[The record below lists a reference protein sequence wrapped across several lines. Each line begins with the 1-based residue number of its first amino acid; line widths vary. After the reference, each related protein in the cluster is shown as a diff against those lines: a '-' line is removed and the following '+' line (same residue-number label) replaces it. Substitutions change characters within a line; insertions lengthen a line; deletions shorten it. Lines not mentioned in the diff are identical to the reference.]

1 MMGRRGGPGRQQKI
15 VPKSKDT
22 KKAFLRL
29 IKYIRPYMG
38 LLSIAIVFAIVGTFF
53 DIFGPYVMGLTTTY
67 VFNGISTGT
76 GVENSVFMQYVF
88 ILIGIYVIASTAEY
102 IRGKIVVNIN
112 SKIIYSMREELSNKL
127 KFLPIS
133 YFDKHQVGDL
143 LSRMTN
149 DIQTIADSLSQIINQ
164 LLSSVVSVLGILGI
178 MLYLN
183 PTLTLIT
190 LIVIPL
196 NLYLSFKIAGL
207 AQKQFS
213 IQYHELGDLNAHIEE
228 MFSSNKVVKAN
239 NYKTRA
245 IEEFD
250 VTNKKLRESAAKANF
265 LSGILMPITIFV
277 NNIGLILVTIA
288 GAVFMANGTITIGS
302 LQSFI
307 QYSRKFGNPIANLT
321 EVMNIIQSGISAAER
336 VFEVLDA
343 ENEIQD
349 TVDSLGTENLEPR
362 VSIEN
367 ASFGYD
373 KEQMII
379 KHLNLEVKEGSQIAI
394 VGPTGAG
401 KTTLVNLLMR
411 FYDVDEGSIK
421 LDGVDVKNIRRGDLR
436 DYFGMVLQDTWL
448 FEGTIAENIAYGSEN
463 VSREEIIA
471 AAKNSYSHDFIMAMP
486 NGYDSMLTE
495 NASNIS
501 EGQKQLLTIARA
513 LIANPKILILDEAT
527 SSVDTRTERLIQKA
541 MGKLVKGRTSFII
554 AHRLS
559 TIVNA
564 DRILV
569 LRDGDIVEQGTHREL
584 LNLNGFYKELY
595 DSQF

>member
-1 MMGRRGGPGRQQKI
+1 MMGRRGGQGRQQKI

-288 GAVFMANGTITIGS
+288 GAVFMANGMITIGS

-486 NGYDSMLTE
+486 NGYNSMLTE

>member
-1 MMGRRGGPGRQQKI
+1 MMGRRGGQGRQQKI

-67 VFNGISTGT
+67 VFNGTSTGT
-76 GVENSVFMQYVF
+76 GVEKSVFMQYVF

>member
-1 MMGRRGGPGRQQKI
+1 MMGRRGGQGRQQKI

-67 VFNGISTGT
+67 VFNGTSTGT
-76 GVENSVFMQYVF
+76 GVEKSVFMQYVF

-196 NLYLSFKIAGL
+196 NLFLSFKIAGL

>member
-1 MMGRRGGPGRQQKI
+1 MMGRRGGQGRQQKI

-67 VFNGISTGT
+67 VFNGTSTGT
-76 GVENSVFMQYVF
+76 GVEKSVFMQYVF

-196 NLYLSFKIAGL
+196 NLYFSFKIAGL

>member
-1 MMGRRGGPGRQQKI
+1 MMGRRGHGRQQKI
-15 VPKSKDT
+15 VVKSKDT

-29 IKYIRPYMG
+29 IQYVRPYRG
-38 LLSIAIVFAIVGTFF
+38 LMIIAIIFSIAGTFF
-53 DIFGPYVMGLTTTY
+53 DIFGPYIMGLTTTY
-67 VFNGISTGT
+67 VFDSVKNNTLF
-76 GVENSVFMQYVF
+76 ENSIFLRYIF
-88 ILIGIYVIASTAEY
+88 ILIGIYLFASLAEF
-102 IRGKIVVNIN
+102 IRGRIVVHIN
-112 SKIIYSMREELSNKL
+112 SKIIYGMREELSQKL

-133 YFDKHQVGDL
+133 YFDKNQVGDL

-164 LLSSVVSVLGILGI
+164 FLSSIVSVLGILGI

-190 LIVIPL
+190 LIVIPV
-196 NLYLSFKIAGL
+196 NIFVSFKIAGL

-213 IQYHELGDLNAHIEE
+213 IQYHELGELNAHIEE

-250 VTNKKLRESAAKANF
+250 VTNKKLRASAAKANF

-288 GAVFMANGTITIGS
+288 GAIFMARGTITIGS

-307 QYSRKFGNPIANLT
+307 QYSRKFGNPIASLT

-343 ENEIQD
+343 EEEVQD
-349 TVDSLGTENLEPR
+349 TVESRGTENLEPR
-362 VSIEN
+362 VALN
-367 ASFGYD
+367 NVSFGYD
-373 KEQMII
+373 EDKTVIN
-379 KHLNLEVKEGSQIAI
+379 HLNLQVEEGSQIAI

-411 FYDVDEGSIK
+411 FYDVDDGSIK
-421 LDGVDVKNIRRGDLR
+421 LDGVDIRDIRRGDLR
-436 DYFGMVLQDTWL
+436 NYFGMVLQDTWL
-448 FEGTIAENIAYGSEN
+448 FEGTIAENIAYGNEN
-463 VSREEIIA
+463 VTREEIIA

-486 NGYDSMLTE
+486 HGYESMLTE

-564 DRILV
+564 DKILV
-569 LRDGDIVEQGTHREL
+569 LRDGDIVEQGTHKEL
-584 LNLNGFYKELY
+584 LALGGFYKELY
-595 DSQF
+595 NSQF

>member
-1 MMGRRGGPGRQQKI
+1 MMGRRGGQGRQQKI

-288 GAVFMANGTITIGS
+288 GAVFMANGMITIGS

>member
-1 MMGRRGGPGRQQKI
+1 MMGRRGGQGRQQKI

-245 IEEFD
+245 IEKFD

>member
-1 MMGRRGGPGRQQKI
+1 MMGRRGHGRQQKI
-15 VPKSKDT
+15 VVKSKDT

-29 IKYIRPYMG
+29 IQYVRPYRG
-38 LLSIAIVFAIVGTFF
+38 LMIIAIIFSIAGTFF
-53 DIFGPYVMGLTTTY
+53 DIFGPYIMGLTTTY
-67 VFNGISTGT
+67 VFDSVKNNTLF
-76 GVENSVFMQYVF
+76 ENSIFLRYIF
-88 ILIGIYVIASTAEY
+88 ILIGIYLFASLAEF
-102 IRGKIVVNIN
+102 IRGRIVVHIN
-112 SKIIYSMREELSNKL
+112 SKIIYGMREELSQKL

-133 YFDKHQVGDL
+133 YFDKNQVGDL

-164 LLSSVVSVLGILGI
+164 FLSSIVSVLGILGI

-190 LIVIPL
+190 LIVIPV
-196 NLYLSFKIAGL
+196 NIFVSFKIAGL

-213 IQYHELGDLNAHIEE
+213 IQYHELGELNAHIEE

-250 VTNKKLRESAAKANF
+250 VTNKKLRASAAKANF

-288 GAVFMANGTITIGS
+288 GAIFMARGTITIGS

-307 QYSRKFGNPIANLT
+307 QYSRKFGNPIASLT

-343 ENEIQD
+343 EEEVQD
-349 TVDSLGTENLEPR
+349 TVESRGTENLEPR
-362 VSIEN
+362 VALN
-367 ASFGYD
+367 NVSFGYD
-373 KEQMII
+373 EDKTVIN
-379 KHLNLEVKEGSQIAI
+379 HLNLQVEEGSQIAI

-411 FYDVDEGSIK
+411 FYDVDDGFIK
-421 LDGVDVKNIRRGDLR
+421 LDGVDIRDIRRGDLR
-436 DYFGMVLQDTWL
+436 NYFGMVLQDTWL
-448 FEGTIAENIAYGSEN
+448 FEGTIAENIAYGNEN
-463 VSREEIIA
+463 VTREEIIA

-486 NGYDSMLTE
+486 HGYESMLTE

-564 DRILV
+564 DKILV
-569 LRDGDIVEQGTHREL
+569 LRDGDIVEQGTHKEL
-584 LNLNGFYKELY
+584 LALGGFYKELY
-595 DSQF
+595 NSQF

>member
-1 MMGRRGGPGRQQKI
+1 MMGRRGGQGRQQKI

-67 VFNGISTGT
+67 VFNGTSTGT
-76 GVENSVFMQYVF
+76 GVEKSVFMQYVF

-245 IEEFD
+245 IEKFD

>member
-1 MMGRRGGPGRQQKI
+1 MMGRRGGQGRQQKI

>member
-1 MMGRRGGPGRQQKI
+1 MMGRRGGQGRQQKI

-196 NLYLSFKIAGL
+196 NLYFSFKIAGL

-321 EVMNIIQSGISAAER
+321 EVMNSIQSGISAAER

>member
-1 MMGRRGGPGRQQKI
+1 MMGRRGHGRQQKI
-15 VPKSKDT
+15 VVKSKDT

-29 IKYIRPYMG
+29 IQYVRPYRG
-38 LLSIAIVFAIVGTFF
+38 LMIIAIIFSIAGTFF
-53 DIFGPYVMGLTTTY
+53 DIFGPYIMGLTTTY
-67 VFNGISTGT
+67 VFDSVKNNTLF
-76 GVENSVFMQYVF
+76 ENSIFLRYIF
-88 ILIGIYVIASTAEY
+88 ILIGIYLFASLAEF
-102 IRGKIVVNIN
+102 IRGRIVVHIN
-112 SKIIYSMREELSNKL
+112 SKIIYGMREELSQKL

-133 YFDKHQVGDL
+133 YFDKNQVGDL

-164 LLSSVVSVLGILGI
+164 FLSSIVSVLGILGI

-190 LIVIPL
+190 FIVIPV
-196 NLYLSFKIAGL
+196 NIFVSFKIAGL

-213 IQYHELGDLNAHIEE
+213 IQYHELGELNAHIEE

-250 VTNKKLRESAAKANF
+250 VTNKKLRASAAKANF

-288 GAVFMANGTITIGS
+288 GAIFMARGTITIGS

-307 QYSRKFGNPIANLT
+307 QYSRKFGNPIASLT

-343 ENEIQD
+343 EEEVQD
-349 TVDSLGTENLEPR
+349 TVESRGTENLEPR
-362 VSIEN
+362 VALN
-367 ASFGYD
+367 NVSFGYD
-373 KEQMII
+373 EDKTVIN
-379 KHLNLEVKEGSQIAI
+379 HLNLQVEEGSQIAI

-411 FYDVDEGSIK
+411 FYDVDDGSIK
-421 LDGVDVKNIRRGDLR
+421 LDGVDIRDIRRGDLR
-436 DYFGMVLQDTWL
+436 NYFGMVLQDTWL
-448 FEGTIAENIAYGSEN
+448 FEGTIAENIAYGNEN
-463 VSREEIIA
+463 VTREEIIA

-486 NGYDSMLTE
+486 HGYESMLTE

-564 DRILV
+564 DKILV
-569 LRDGDIVEQGTHREL
+569 LRDGDIVEQGTHKEL
-584 LNLNGFYKELY
+584 LALGGFYKELY
-595 DSQF
+595 NSQF